1 MVNGTRRESGKAM
14 RMLGAGAG
22 VCFRHAAPRI
32 LAHDYVRAVWLWGT
46 PSAGIGTVRPTGL
59 GGGGTG

>member
-1 MVNGTRRESGKAM
+1 MNGIRLDGGKAM
-14 RMLGAGAG
+14 RMAGAGAAA
-22 VCFRHAAPRI
+22 CFRHRAPRI

-46 PSAGIGTVRPTGL
+46 PSAGIDTVRPTGI